1 MRRHFLVTIS
11 NDLNALYGLKFLG
24 RFVSDPSSVDVTL
37 FLSAMRPAKYDPG
50 LPSFEEKNEL
60 ELQTRKREAQ
70 GFRTLEQARK
80 FLVAYYG
87 FNPDH
92 INLKFKFRDR
102 PTNIDIILE
111 GEHGLYDAIILG
123 RRGLSRV
130 QEIVEDSVTSQIFIA
145 NHTIP
150 LWICR
155 PTPPDNQDILL
166 CVDGSDP
173 SLRIADHV
181 GFILAAEPRHKA
193 HIFHVWD
200 PAKEET
206 RMQAEDI
213 VDQAR
218 AVLEENN
225 VPDQQISWEIVK
237 SSGAARVILER
248 VRRGSYAAVAVGRT
262 GEEAPF
268 LHRLVIGS
276 VSLKLLRSIETG
288 SLWVSN

>member
-1 MRRHFLVTIS
+1 MRRHYLATIS
-11 NDLNALYGLKFLG
+11 SDLNALYGLKFLG
-24 RFVSDPSSVDVTL
+24 RFVSDPSKIDVTL
-37 FLSAMRPAKYDPG
+37 FFSAMRPAKYEPG
-50 LPSFEEKNEL
+50 MPSFEEKNEL
-60 ELQTRKREAQ
+60 ELLAHKREAQ
-70 GFRTLEQARK
+70 CRKTLEQARR
-80 FLVAYYG
+80 FLVSYYG
-87 FNPDH
+87 FNPDQ
-92 INLKFKFRDR
+92 ITLKFKFRDR

-130 QEIVEDSVTSQIFIA
+130 QEIVEDSVTSRIFVA

-150 LWICR
+150 FWICR
-155 PTPPDNQDILL
+155 PTPPDYRDVLL
-166 CVDGSDP
+166 CADGSDP

-181 GFILAAEPRHKA
+181 GFILAEEPRHKV
-193 HIFHVWD
+193 HIYHVWD
-200 PAKEET
+200 PAKEEN

-218 AVLEENN
+218 EILLENN
-225 VPDQQISWEIVK
+225 LPKEQITTEIVR
-237 SSGAARVILER
+237 SAGAARRILDK
-248 VRRGSYAAVAVGRT
+248 VHKGSFAAVAVGRT

-276 VSLKLLRSIETG
+276 VSHKLLRSLETG